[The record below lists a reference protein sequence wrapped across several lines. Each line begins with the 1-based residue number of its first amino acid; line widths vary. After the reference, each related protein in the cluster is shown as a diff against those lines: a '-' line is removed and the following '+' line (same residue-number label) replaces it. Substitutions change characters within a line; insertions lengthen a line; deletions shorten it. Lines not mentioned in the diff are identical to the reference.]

1 MYIHSYVY
9 YYAGVII
16 SISEAVYTIKDFVTE
31 KGYCF
36 KDFRLHYTVYGTLN
50 AQKDNIVWILHP
62 LTATDDPTKWWAG
75 IVGERHVF
83 DPNRY
88 CIICVNNPISPY
100 GSISPL
106 DINPKT
112 QQQYLHDF
120 PFISMKD
127 CIRAFDIL
135 REHLEITKI
144 RIACGTSMG
153 GQLLYQWLVS
163 YPESIRTA
171 IIIAANAKISSWM
184 VAYNYLQLQ
193 SIYSDPSW
201 KRKDIYAG
209 KQGLKLA
216 RQIAFLS
223 FRSPIIFQLF
233 QSVNM
238 RLSNEADEQGFEEPF
253 RIDDM
258 KRMVSSYLEYQGT
271 KFLERFNIF
280 SYMGLLEMMNEH
292 NIQGEH
298 ETIEKALGS
307 IKADVLKIGIDSD
320 ILFYPREVKSVL
332 PFIPKVQYRE
342 ISSVY
347 GHDAFLVEY
356 KQMEDII
363 IDYLHQIDEF
373 YLH

>member
-1 MYIHSYVY
+1 M
-9 YYAGVII
+9 II
-16 SISEAVYTIKDFVTE
+16 NIKEETYTIKNFVTE
-31 KGYCF
+31 RGYCF
-36 KDFRLHYTVYGTLN
+36 KHFHLYYTIYGNLN
-50 AQKDNIVWILHP
+50 AQKNNIVWILHP
-62 LTATDDPTKWWAG
+62 FTAIADPTKWWSG
-75 IVGERHVF
+75 IVGEHHVF

-88 CIICVNNPISPY
+88 CIICVNNPGSPY

-106 DINPKT
+106 DINPET
-112 QQQYLHDF
+112 EQNYLHDF
-120 PFISMKD
+120 PSISMRD
-127 CIRAFDIL
+127 CVSAFNIL
-135 REHLEITKI
+135 REHLEISKI

-163 YPESIRTA
+163 FPDAIRTA
-171 IIIAANAKISSWM
+171 IIIAANAKVSSWM
-184 VAYNYLQLQ
+184 IASNYLQLQ
-193 SIYSDPSW
+193 SIYSDISW
-201 KRKDIYAG
+201 KLKEVHAG

-233 QSVNM
+233 QNINM
-238 RLSNEADEQGFEEPF
+238 RLSNEADEEGFEEPF

-258 KRMVSSYLEYQGT
+258 NRMVGGYLEYQGK
-271 KFLERFNIF
+271 KFIERFNIF
-280 SYMGLLEMMNEH
+280 SYICLLEMMNDH
-292 NIQGEH
+292 NIQGEY
-298 ETIEKALGS
+298 ETVEEALKS

-320 ILFYPREVKSVL
+320 ILFYPSEVKSVL

-356 KQMEDII
+356 KQLEDII
-363 IDYLHQIDEF
+363 IDYLHQIDGF